1 MGRQVLRRYGEPWE
15 EMEREHVHK
24 YYKLLGA
31 RSCANYLGRPI
42 SGVRAMARKLGVATR
57 REWTKKE
64 IRFVQDNYERIGG
77 KCGKHINRSR
87 GAIRA
92 KAKQLGMSY
101 TGRPW
106 EEGED
111 SYVVGVVREV
121 AAALGRSPQSLA
133 KRLERLVASGNTE
146 AL

>member
-77 KCGKHINRSR
+77 KCGTRVAQRISIGLPSWGVQPGWTCTLKGQFTVVKTRTFTLR
-87 GAIRA
+87 
-92 KAKQLGMSY
+92 
-101 TGRPW
+101 TG
-106 EEGED
+106 
-111 SYVVGVVREV
+111 SC
-121 AAALGRSPQSLA
+121 
-133 KRLERLVASGNTE
+133 K
-146 AL
+146 